1 MASDGRG
8 LGKIARNRAAKLTMT
23 PRFAALLLL
32 GVAAALRLPQQQ
44 TFMLRRAAL
53 QQSAAAAAA
62 AALLAA
68 PAQALDKAEF
78 AKAVADKREAERVAA
93 LPASRLKTLRDSLAN
108 DAPALLEAGDWGK
121 LRNAIVAARK
131 STGALVAETKR
142 DLRPL
147 TKALDAQLYSL
158 DEFAYSQEAVM
169 PGMFSGYCA
178 QGVVP
183 RDEPG
188 ACKVRPTADLKVR
201 RRETASPRRGR
212 PALPAPPDGYSRSPL
227 AHRAPPGAVR
237 QAEGGGGNLR

>member
-1 MASDGRG
+1 MSRPPSA
-8 LGKIARNRAAKLTMT
+8 IE
-23 PRFAALLLL
+23 
-32 GVAAALRLPQQQ
+32 VAAGTA
-44 TFMLRRAAL
+44 
-53 QQSAAAAAA
+53 SAGTAGSAAAAA

-188 ACKVRPTADLKVR
+188 ACKVRPTADLKAQSAKLKEAVA
-201 RRETASPRRGR
+201 TFDK
-212 PALPAPPDGYSRSPL
+212 LL
-227 AHRAPPGAVR
+227 AEVK
-237 QAEGGGGNLR
+237 

>member
-1 MASDGRG
+1 M
-8 LGKIARNRAAKLTMT
+8 TM
-23 PRFAALLLL
+23 RFFAALLLL

-121 LRNAIVAARK
+121 LRDAIVRGNVLTVERGHR
-131 STGALVAETKR
+131 STRGRRA
-142 DLRPL
+142 
-147 TKALDAQLYSL
+147 
-158 DEFAYSQEAVM
+158 
-169 PGMFSGYCA
+169 GSGCPPPPCT
-178 QGVVP
+178 P
-183 RDEPG
+183 R
-188 ACKVRPTADLKVR
+188 CR
-201 RRETASPRRGR
+201 RRGPWS
-212 PALPAPPDGYSRSPL
+212 
-227 AHRAPPGAVR
+227 
-237 QAEGGGGNLR
+237 